1 MSKID
6 FYVLKDAKYSEKNRF
21 ACRLCEKAYKTGYKV
36 HLYTNDEDHTTTLN
50 ELLWTFSDK
59 SFLPHCV
66 GTETKTTPISISSEV
81 PLGEYGLLINLTPNI
96 PEFLE
101 NFARTAEIISESEN
115 DKKAARERYSYY
127 REQGYTLN
135 SHEITI

>member
-1 MSKID
+1 MGKID

-21 ACRLCEKAYKTGYKV
+21 ACRLCEKAYKAGYKI
-36 HLYTNDEDHTTTLN
+36 HLYTNDENHTAALD
-50 ELLWTFSDK
+50 ELLWTFSDR
-59 SFLPHCV
+59 SFLPHSV
-66 GTETKTTPISISSEV
+66 GTDTKTTPISINNQIA
-81 PLGEYGLLINLTPNI
+81 LGEYGLLINLTPNI

-101 NFARTAEIISESEN
+101 SFARTAEIISESEN
-115 DKKAARERYSYY
+115 DKEAARKRYLYY